1 LSRPVYS
8 TNIFA
13 ALSVSGIGLIGAVPD
28 SETWVVRF
36 YAATF
41 GDYVGYV
48 RAALG
53 VSETGPWL
61 WLASSRQTA
70 LIGVSKQTFYWEGR
84 MVVNPGAG
92 LYYNIDNPDTCDLYV
107 SGYVLTAS

>member
-1 LSRPVYS
+1 MARNIYS
-8 TNIFA
+8 QCLFS
-13 ALSVSGIGLIGAVPD
+13 ALSVSGIGEIGLVPD
-28 SETWVVRF
+28 NEVWVVRF

-53 VSETGPWL
+53 ASDLGPWL
-61 WLASSRQTA
+61 WMATSRQTA
-70 LIGVSKQTFYWEGR
+70 IVGVSKQTFFWEGR
-84 MVVNPGAG
+84 MVVNSGAT

-107 SGYVLTAS
+107 SGYVLTNY